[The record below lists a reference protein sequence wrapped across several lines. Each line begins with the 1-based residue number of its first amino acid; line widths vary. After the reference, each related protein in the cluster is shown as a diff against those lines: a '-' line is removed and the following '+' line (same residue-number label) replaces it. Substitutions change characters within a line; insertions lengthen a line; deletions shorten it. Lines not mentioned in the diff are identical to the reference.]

1 MVRVSGVALG
11 LLAALSW
18 GIADFL
24 ARFASRAFGAYRAQF
39 YSTFVGLAALTVA
52 LLTTGEFS
60 RFGAYDSPSAWTW
73 AVVCAALISVASLA
87 FFQAFGQGV
96 LALVS
101 PIVASYG
108 AVTALLAWWSGESLT
123 VRTGIGLACVLVGIV
138 LSAIPGR
145 AAPGEPKSAGS
156 AWLSPGVIWAVCAAW
171 VYGIAF
177 YLLGAHVTPDL
188 GGLTSIWISRL
199 LGPFA
204 LAFIAR
210 AANEPLGPVPRGRAG
225 WALVGVGG
233 LATLAS
239 VATAFGL
246 GRGEDA
252 VVTVLGSMSTV
263 VTVLLALVVL
273 RERLARHQWLGA
285 LVTLAGILLV
295 EG

>member
-1 MVRVSGVALG
+1 MALG
-11 LLAALSW
+11 LLAALCW
-18 GIADFL
+18 GVADFL

-39 YSTFVGLAALTVA
+39 YSTLVGLAALTVA
-52 LLTTGEFS
+52 LLATGEFA
-60 RFGAYDSPSAWTW
+60 RFGAYDSPVAWGW

-87 FFQAFGQGV
+87 FFQAFGQGA

-108 AVTALLAWWSGESLT
+108 AVTATLAWWGGEVLT
-123 VRTGIGLACVLVGIV
+123 ARTGTGLVCILAGIMLAAV
-138 LSAIPGR
+138 PGR
-145 AAPGEPKSAGS
+145 VGPRSPASVRS
-156 AWLSPGVIWAVCAAW
+156 AWLSPGVAWAVGAAW
-171 VYGIAF
+171 VYGVAF

-188 GGLTSIWISRL
+188 GGLTPIWISRL
-199 LGPFA
+199 LGPLA
-204 LAFIAR
+204 LALIAR
-210 AANEPLGPVPRGRAG
+210 AADEPLSPVPEGRAR
-225 WALVGVGG
+225 WALIGVGG

-239 VATAFGL
+239 VATALGL

-285 LVTLAGILLV
+285 LVTLVGTLLL